1 MYNPF
6 ENMSDIIHDI
16 AYPVSIRN
24 FCHEIYPYEVVT
36 PNECHYIIKQ
46 FDILHH
52 RHIFIVN
59 FKYPINLMF
68 NYFNFDNSDT
78 CIGVNC
84 SKLIIEEEIN
94 IETSRQDTGLVLES
108 KHDTVFAIKE
118 NRNNE
123 EQFSLYKGIIKKV
136 CLTTKRSE

>member
-6 ENMSDIIHDI
+6 ENMGYINHDI
-16 AYPVSIRN
+16 AYPISIRN

-36 PNECHYIIKQ
+36 PNDCHHIIKKLGN
-46 FDILHH
+46 LHH

-68 NYFNFDNSDT
+68 NYFNFINNDT

-84 SKLIIEEEIN
+84 SRVIIEEEIN
-94 IETSRQDTGLVLES
+94 IKTSRQDTGLVLES
-108 KHDTVFAIKE
+108 KHDAEFTIKE

-123 EQFSLYKGIIKKV
+123 VQFSLYKGIIKKV
-136 CLTTKRSE
+136 CLTTKE